1 MQQHVRHVPDEAGES
16 LWVVGDTYTFK
27 ATADDTGGSLAFF
40 DATVPPESGP
50 PPHVHRDEDE
60 FYYVLDGELEVLDRD
75 RTFNARAGSFVFV
88 PRGTLH
94 SFRNRSAKPAR
105 LVVGIT
111 PAGFER
117 FFFAVGQQAVPGG
130 QAPPLGPGEMARA
143 LELAPRFGLEIAVS

>member
-40 DATVPPESGP
+40 DATVPPGSGP

-75 RTFNARAGSFVFV
+75 RTFTARAGSFVFV
-88 PRGTLH
+88 PRGTRH

-117 FFFAVGQQAVPGG
+117 FLFAVGQPAVPGG
-130 QAPPLGPGEMARA
+130 QAPPLGPEEMART

>member
-16 LWVVGDTYTFK
+16 LWVVGDTYTIQ

-50 PPHVHRDEDE
+50 PPHVH
-60 FYYVLDGELEVLDRD
+60 LDGELEVLDRD
-75 RTFNARAGSFVFV
+75 RTFTARAGSFVFV

-117 FFFAVGQQAVPGG
+117 FFFAVGQPAVPGG
-130 QAPPLGPGEMARA
+130 QAPPPGPEEMART

>member
-1 MQQHVRHVPDEAGES
+1 MRDAWLVPDEAGES

-40 DATVPPESGP
+40 DATVLPESGP

-75 RTFNARAGSFVFV
+75 RTFTARAGSFVFV

-94 SFRNRSAKPAR
+94 NFRNRSAKPAR

-117 FFFAVGQQAVPGG
+117 FFFAVGQQAVPGA
-130 QAPPLGPGEMARA
+130 QAPPLGPEEMART

>member
-16 LWVVGDTYTFK
+16 LWVAGDTYTFK

-40 DATVPPESGP
+40 DAAVPPGSGP
-50 PPHVHRDEDE
+50 PPHAHRDEDE

-75 RTFNARAGSFVFV
+75 RTFTARAGCLSLSPGERCTPFC
-88 PRGTLH
+88 
-94 SFRNRSAKPAR
+94 NRSAKPAR

-117 FFFAVGQQAVPGG
+117 FFFAVGQQPVPGG
-130 QAPPLGPGEMARA
+130 QPPPPGPDEMARA